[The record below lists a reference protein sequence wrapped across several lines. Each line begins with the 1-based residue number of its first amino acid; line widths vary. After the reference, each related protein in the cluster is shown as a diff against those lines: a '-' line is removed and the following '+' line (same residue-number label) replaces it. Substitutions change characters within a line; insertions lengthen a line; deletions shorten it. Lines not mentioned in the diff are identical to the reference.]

1 MNPLSINSNPKTSK
15 RQSPTPA
22 RTNIYPPR
30 DYLKD
35 RVPENHQKYLTEGSA
50 NYRKP
55 SKTTY
60 NKLEERYNKYV
71 LNKSKRQ
78 LED

>member
-1 MNPLSINSNPKTSK
+1 MNPLSVHSNAKNSK

-22 RTNIYPPR
+22 RTNIYLAR

-50 NYRKP
+50 NNRKP

-78 LED
+78 PKD